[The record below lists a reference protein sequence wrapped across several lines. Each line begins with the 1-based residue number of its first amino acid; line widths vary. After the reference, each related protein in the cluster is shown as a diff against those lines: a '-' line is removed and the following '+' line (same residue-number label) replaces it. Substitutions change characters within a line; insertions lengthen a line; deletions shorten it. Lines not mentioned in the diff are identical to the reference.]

1 MDLLNT
7 RVAASKHETYG
18 CNPLSQNNVKG
29 VAYLDNSECLQS
41 LPDNSHWHPAFRKF
55 SKTQPGETPLAPDW
69 SSLNEPSTD
78 DDSQAS
84 SEEDEGSVEALDEL
98 DSDEDMAPIVPS
110 PPSDPRE
117 HCEQK
122 ELPCGVFLTTENNL
136 QLMINGD
143 SSRSESN
150 ILCYDA
156 LKQKLP
162 PGMYPL
168 SRIERLNMMHQI
180 PQLGILL
187 VASQI
192 GRLGIVTTTYRLET
206 GDYGFKLDKIV
217 PFVSQEDED
226 LRPELPLLGF
236 AVSPVQGHAPR
247 GHSPSSDGSEQRNM
261 RPQSDRKFRLLMYYY
276 DHTILS
282 YEISRPVDGDDLL
295 VI

>member
-1 MDLLNT
+1 MDFLNS
-7 RVAASKHETYG
+7 RVATSKHDTYG
-18 CNPLSQNNVKG
+18 CNPLSQNNIKG
-29 VAYLDNSECLQS
+29 VAYLDNSECLQN

-55 SKTQPGETPLAPDW
+55 SKTQPGETPPAPDW
-69 SSLNEPSTD
+69 SSLNEASTD
-78 DDSQAS
+78 DESLAS
-84 SEEDEGSVEALDEL
+84 SEEDASSVDPLDEH
-98 DSDEDMAPIVPS
+98 DPDEDMSPIAS
-110 PPSDPRE
+110 PPPNDHHE
-117 HCEQK
+117 QCEQK

-150 ILCYDA
+150 VLCYDA

-180 PQLGILL
+180 PELGILL

-192 GRLGIVTTTYRLET
+192 GRLGIVTTTYRPET
-206 GDYGFKLDKIV
+206 GDYGFKLEKIV

-236 AVSPVQGHAPR
+236 AVSPVQGHAPQ
-247 GHSPSSDGSEQRNM
+247 GYSPSSDAPEQRNV

-295 VI
+295 MI